1 MENINLSFV
10 AAVIL
15 GIATLVLLLMYAY
28 MRVTCNLT
36 VSNLNHWISSCQKAH
51 EEELRTCRE
60 IERLKTVVKSA
71 LTSYNNIYIE
81 QLQFVSDDNGNFGI
95 SLTDKEGVTINLA
108 GIPVEEKD
116 ENVECE

>member
-1 MENINLSFV
+1 
-10 AAVIL
+10 
-15 GIATLVLLLMYAY
+15 
-28 MRVTCNLT
+28 MRTF
-36 VSNLNHWISSCQKAH
+36 
-51 EEELRTCRE
+51 RE